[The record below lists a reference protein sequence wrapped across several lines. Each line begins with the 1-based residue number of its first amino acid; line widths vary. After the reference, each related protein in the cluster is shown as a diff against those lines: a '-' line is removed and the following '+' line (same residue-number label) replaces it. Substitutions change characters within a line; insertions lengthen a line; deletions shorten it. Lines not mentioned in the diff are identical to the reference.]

1 MYRVRLDIK
10 ADVLVHIDEICG
22 LYHPLDAADIDDY
35 LIVYAEECDGG
46 HDALEHSLFL
56 GNNVHVLGADND
68 VNVLALFKAGVH
80 AVKGVTG
87 EIDLVVGEHHTV
99 EDVAL
104 ADEIGNKSVLRLVVY
119 VDRRADLLD
128 AAFGHD
134 DNGVGHRER
143 LFLIVRNE
151 HEGDAHGLLDLLQ
164 LLLHVLAQLEV
175 ERGER
180 LVQQQDF
187 RAADERAGYGDAL
200 LLTAGKTGDAAVLK
214 AGERD
219 HAEHLVDAL
228 IYLVPRDFLLA
239 QRESDVLKNVEMGE
253 QGVALENGVD
263 VALIRRQLVYILA
276 HEDDVALV
284 GGGEAADETE
294 RGGLAAAGRAKQRE
308 KFVVVD
314 IKIDMIQHD
323 LAVKGLCDVF
333 QLDDFFHG
341 SAPKIKKVTH
351 ALRHTSLEKPI
362 IPGTQPEY
370 IKPLLV

>member
-1 MYRVRLDIK
+1 MR
-10 ADVLVHIDEICG
+10 DE
-22 LYHPLDAADIDDY
+22 D
-35 LIVYAEECDGG
+35 
-46 HDALEHSLFL
+46 
-56 GNNVHVLGADND
+56 
-68 VNVLALFKAGVH
+68 
-80 AVKGVTG
+80 
-87 EIDLVVGEHHTV
+87 
-99 EDVAL
+99 
-104 ADEIGNKSVLRLVVY
+104 
-119 VDRRADLLD
+119 
-128 AAFGHD
+128 
-134 DNGVGHRER
+134 
-143 LFLIVRNE
+143 
-151 HEGDAHGLLDLLQ
+151 EGDARGLLNLLQ

-228 IYLVPRDFLLA
+228 IYLVTRDFLLA
-239 QRESDVLKNVEMGE
+239 QRESDVLKNVEMRE
-253 QGVALENGVD
+253 QGVALENGVYI
-263 VALIRRQLVYILA
+263 ALIRRQLVYILA

-294 RGGLAAAGRAKQRE
+294 RSGLAAAGRAKQRE